1 VHSRIAATVLLT
13 TVVLAC
19 GSATAVLAAE
29 PAKAK
34 KPEPVTCRDMLH
46 RNSNVIERVCMTK
59 TDWIRYRRASTR
71 ESERLVRM
79 MQGSAYEGGAV
90 N

>member
-1 VHSRIAATVLLT
+1 VKSRIAATILLGT
-13 TVVLAC
+13 LVLAC
-19 GSATAVLAAE
+19 GTAASVFAAE

-34 KPEPVTCRDMLH
+34 SPEPVTCREMLR

-59 TDWIRYRRASTR
+59 SAWVRYRRASTR

>member
-1 VHSRIAATVLLT
+1 
-13 TVVLAC
+13 
-19 GSATAVLAAE
+19 
-29 PAKAK
+29 
-34 KPEPVTCRDMLH
+34 MLR

-59 TDWIRYRRASTR
+59 SAWVRYRRASTR